1 MYNMHN
7 KNGDCWG
14 SEAKKRR
21 IVCCLF
27 YFRAGV
33 SKCKQKDHN
42 KRDREE
48 YKEHQ
53 NMFKILLRM
62 PRRNEKRHKAHKK

>member
-1 MYNMHN
+1 MVIVGEVRR
-7 KNGDCWG
+7 KNAELCVVFFILEQG
-14 SEAKKRR
+14 
-21 IVCCLF
+21 F
-27 YFRAGV
+27 Q
-33 SKCKQKDHN
+33 KCKQKGHN
-42 KRDREE
+42 KRHREE